1 MKGEEAWPGGPR
13 GPLQGLEALQGDPGA
28 SSDKL
33 EEPGPHFFRVALHD
47 LPEPFDHGGL
57 GGAVLQ
63 SSVGTPVNDVNLA
76 DST

>member
-1 MKGEEAWPGGPR
+1 MKGEEAGPGGPR
-13 GPLQGLEALQGDPGA
+13 GPLQGLEALQGDPRA

-33 EEPGPHFFRVALHD
+33 EEPGPHLFRVALHD

-63 SSVGTPVNDVNLA
+63 SSVGAPVNDVNLA